1 MKHLLVLLI
10 TALAL
15 PTAVNAFGKYPSST
29 EALQACRRFKTGR
42 KDSFDGLC
50 KQDYGTNQI
59 LYIKNYWCQTT
70 PKKCGKK
77 KVIKRFKF

>member
-1 MKHLLVLLI
+1 MKRILIPLLA
-10 TALAL
+10 ALAL
-15 PTAVNAFGKYPSST
+15 PTAVEAFPFGKYPSSM
-29 EALQACRRFKTGR
+29 EAFQACRKAKKKGA
-42 KDSFDGLC
+42 DQVC

-59 LYIKNYWCQTT
+59 LLIKNYWCQTT